1 MSASERPTEPVQPSL
16 LTGFPLPEQPP
27 SGPRPAPERPVARV
41 CVESP
46 LPQLDR
52 LFDYL
57 VTEELDTAAVPGVRV
72 KVRIAGREHVGFLL
86 ERRDSSDA
94 GVRLAPLGAVL
105 SPLPVLA
112 PEVAELA
119 GAVAERWAGALGD
132 VLRFAV
138 PPRAVKVE
146 AEFAARVAE
155 EPCPAPPRVDGSD
168 TATGSGPAPGGSAGG
183 WAELT
188 PGGAFLRHLA
198 AGGSPRAS
206 LQTAHGYGPD
216 AWPHTI
222 AAAVAAARSSGRG
235 ALVVVPDRRDLE
247 RVQAALEAAVPGER
261 TVRLSA
267 EDGPSARSRA
277 FLELLT
283 GGARIAVG
291 TRGAV
296 FAPVQDLGLVVCWD
310 DGDEMHLEPRAP
322 YFHARE
328 VLLLRAEQAGCAVL
342 LAGHAVS
349 VEAQRLVESGWLQR
363 IAPGRAALRAAT
375 PRITSTADS
384 VESARD
390 PLARVARLPHA
401 AWHAAR
407 EALAEGPVLVQV
419 ARAGYAPSLA
429 CERCR
434 EPARCRHCSGPLA
447 EQPSGRERLV
457 VCRWCGTPELAFA
470 CRVCGSHAL
479 RRTAIGALRT
489 AEELGRAFP
498 GAVVVTSAGD
508 SVKSEVAGS
517 PALVVATVGAE
528 PLAPG
533 GYAAALLLDGEALLR
548 RESLRAPEEALR
560 RWLNAA
566 ALVRPASAGGRVVI
580 TAGESEALA
589 AFVRWDPAGFASR
602 ELAQRRELSLPP
614 AVRTAAVTGDMAD
627 VEAFLEVARG
637 AVSQPGVRVVGP
649 VAGDPA
655 QALVFFPIAAGPAVS
670 HGLHAARISLA
681 VRRTAGP
688 VTVRVDAPDL
698 L

>member
-1 MSASERPTEPVQPSL
+1 
-16 LTGFPLPEQPP
+16 
-27 SGPRPAPERPVARV
+27 
-41 CVESP
+41 
-46 LPQLDR
+46 
-52 LFDYL
+52 
-57 VTEELDTAAVPGVRV
+57 
-72 KVRIAGREHVGFLL
+72 
-86 ERRDSSDA
+86 
-94 GVRLAPLGAVL
+94 
-105 SPLPVLA
+105 
-112 PEVAELA
+112 
-119 GAVAERWAGALGD
+119 
-132 VLRFAV
+132 
-138 PPRAVKVE
+138 
-146 AEFAARVAE
+146 
-155 EPCPAPPRVDGSD
+155 
-168 TATGSGPAPGGSAGG
+168 
-183 WAELT
+183 
-188 PGGAFLRHLA
+188 
-198 AGGSPRAS
+198 
-206 LQTAHGYGPD
+206 
-216 AWPHTI
+216 
-222 AAAVAAARSSGRG
+222 
-235 ALVVVPDRRDLE
+235 
-247 RVQAALEAAVPGER
+247 
-261 TVRLSA
+261 
-267 EDGPSARSRA
+267 
-277 FLELLT
+277 
-283 GGARIAVG
+283 
-291 TRGAV
+291 
-296 FAPVQDLGLVVCWD
+296 
-310 DGDEMHLEPRAP
+310 
-322 YFHARE
+322 
-328 VLLLRAEQAGCAVL
+328 
-342 LAGHAVS
+342 
-349 VEAQRLVESGWLQR
+349 
-363 IAPGRAALRAAT
+363 
-375 PRITSTADS
+375 
-384 VESARD
+384 
-390 PLARVARLPHA
+390 
-401 AWHAAR
+401 
-407 EALAEGPVLVQV
+407 
-419 ARAGYAPSLA
+419 
-429 CERCR
+429 
-434 EPARCRHCSGPLA
+434 
-447 EQPSGRERLV
+447 V

>member
-1 MSASERPTEPVQPSL
+1 MSASQQPADPVQPSL
-16 LTGFPLPEQPP
+16 LSGFPLPEQAPP
-27 SGPRPAPERPVARV
+27 GPRPAPQRPVARV

-52 LFDYL
+52 RFDYL
-57 VTEELDTAAVPGVRV
+57 VTEELDGAAVPGVRV

-119 GAVAERWAGALGD
+119 AAVAERWAGALGD

-138 PPRAVKVE
+138 PPRAAKVE
-146 AEFAARVAE
+146 AEFAARAAE
-155 EPCPAPPRVDGSD
+155 APDLAPDPVPH
-168 TATGSGPAPGGSAGG
+168 PAPGPAAAPGRGAGG
-183 WAELT
+183 WARLT
-188 PGGAFLRHLA
+188 HGTAFLRHLA
-198 AGGSPRAS
+198 AGGSPRAV
-206 LQTAHGYGPD
+206 LQAAHGYGPE

-247 RVQAALEAAVPGER
+247 RMQAALEAALPGER

-267 EDGPSARSRA
+267 EDGPSARSRS

-310 DGDEMHLEPRAP
+310 DGDETHLEPRAP

-363 IAPGRAALRAAT
+363 IAPDRAALRAAT

-401 AWHAAR
+401 AWQAAR
-407 EALAEGPVLVQV
+407 EALADGPVLVQV

-457 VCRWCGTPELAFA
+457 ACRWCGTPELAFS
-470 CRVCGSHAL
+470 CRVCGAHAL

-498 GAVVVTSAGD
+498 GAVVITSAGD

-528 PLAPG
+528 PLAPE

-589 AFVRWDPAGFASR
+589 ALVRWDPAGFASR
-602 ELAQRRELSLPP
+602 ELALRRELSLPP
-614 AVRTAAVTGDMAD
+614 AVRTAAVTGAVAD
-627 VEAFLEVARG
+627 VEAFLEGARE
-637 AVSQPGVRVVGP
+637 AVSLPGVRVVGP
-649 VAGDPA
+649 VPGDPA
-655 QALVFFPIAAGPAVS
+655 QALVFFPIAAGPAVARA
-670 HGLHAARISLA
+670 LHAARISLA
-681 VRRTAGP
+681 VRRTGGP
-688 VTVRVDAPDL
+688 VTLRVDAPDL